1 LGGGG
6 RGNRGRDRML
16 GTRLGWKKK
25 TSGVFYLLSG
35 HGVGGRV
42 GDKRSGR
49 SERVQD

>member
-1 LGGGG
+1 VG
-6 RGNRGRDRML
+6 
-16 GTRLGWKKK
+16 KEKP
-25 TSGVFYLLSG
+25 SGDFYLLSG